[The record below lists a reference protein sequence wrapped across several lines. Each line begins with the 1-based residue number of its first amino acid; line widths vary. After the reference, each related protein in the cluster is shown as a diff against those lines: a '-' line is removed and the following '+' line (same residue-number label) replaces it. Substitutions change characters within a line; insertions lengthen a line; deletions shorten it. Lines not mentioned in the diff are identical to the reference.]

1 MNNNVLAEL
10 KTQLTEVV
18 GILSLVEYSHPNDDP
33 SDDAYWIKMA
43 NAQLVGLVQGLGVII
58 DHPPTEEGFNW
69 TPADGV
75 QWDHNEE
82 PL

>member
-33 SDDAYWIKMA
+33 SDDAYWVKMA

-58 DHPPTEEGFNW
+58 DHPPTEE
-69 TPADGV
+69 
-75 QWDHNEE
+75 E

>member
-18 GILSLVEYSHPNDDP
+18 GILSLVEYSHPDDE

-58 DHPPTEEGFNW
+58 DHPPTEE
-69 TPADGV
+69 
-75 QWDHNEE
+75 E